1 MEQASTVLLYA
12 VPCDSTVSSYQTFPL
27 SSFVETER
35 RDLRVDY
42 LSSIDW
48 FRLDGLYVIKAAVI
62 VTISDGDAEAR
73 IILTFVI
80 SRWYL
85 GGTNALFISSITC
98 KT

>member
-27 SSFVETER
+27 SPFVETER

-62 VTISDGDAEAR
+62 VTISGGDAEAR

-80 SRWYL
+80 SRLYL